1 MLCEHAKNIF
11 YPVYKVVEKAVE
23 KYWSYDQPW
32 GMPHATSHQLNF
44 ELWKTSFSVWQPSKF
59 SMHLVAKLGR
69 LEGYNGGRSCG
80 NGAMVGDHVEN
91 LAKVEVSAT
100 RCAHIIRRSGH
111 PPCQRQSGCDCC
123 HPSNLISKSH
133 IPQHP
138 WMCPVWSWG
147 LLCPRVI

>member
-11 YPVYKVVEKAVE
+11 YPVYVEKAVE

-80 NGAMVGDHVEN
+80 NGAVVGDHVEN

-100 RCAHIIRRSGH
+100 RCTRIIRRSGH
-111 PPCQRQSGCDCC
+111 PPARGSQGVIAVILQIWYRKAMFLSILGCVLSGPGGFCV
-123 HPSNLISKSH
+123 L
-133 IPQHP
+133 
-138 WMCPVWSWG
+138 G
-147 LLCPRVI
+147 LFN